1 MKYIIYHNPRCSK
14 SRESLCYLQ
23 EKGVEIE
30 IKEYLKDAPD
40 IQELAELLAMLKIPA
55 IDLIRKNEPI
65 FKEKYADKQY
75 SNEQWI
81 KVMHENPILIERPIV
96 IKGNK
101 AEIGRPLQK
110 VIDLG

>member
-40 IQELAELLAMLKIPA
+40 IQELTELLAMLKIPA